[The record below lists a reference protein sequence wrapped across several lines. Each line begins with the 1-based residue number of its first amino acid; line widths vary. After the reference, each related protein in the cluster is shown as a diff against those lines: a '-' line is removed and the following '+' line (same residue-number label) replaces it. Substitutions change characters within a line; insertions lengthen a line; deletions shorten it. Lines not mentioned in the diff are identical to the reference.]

1 MNKLNKLNKFEWG
14 LIIIISLLNILS
26 FVIYDDVN
34 ILGII
39 SSITGVICVVMT
51 AKGHISCY
59 YWGLINIVTYVII
72 AYMATLYGEVMLNS
86 LYYLPMQ
93 FIGIYLWK
101 KNTNKK
107 DNLVETSK
115 MTKKEYAIYTV
126 ISIVGIIGYGFF
138 LKAIGGAQPFVDS
151 ITTTLSVVSMYLSV
165 KRFKEQ
171 WILWIIVDIVS
182 VYMWVV
188 AMIHGE
194 ANSTVMVLMWG
205 AYLVNAFYG
214 LINWNKLEKRG

>member
-1 MNKLNKLNKFEWG
+1 MKRLNKFEWG
-14 LIIIISLLNILS
+14 LIVTISLLNVLS
-26 FVIYDDVN
+26 FMVYDDVN
-34 ILGII
+34 MIGII

-59 YWGLINIVTYVII
+59 YWGLINIVTYVVI
-72 AYMATLYGEVMLNS
+72 AYMASLYGEVMLNA

-101 KNTNKK
+101 KNTNKE
-107 DNLVETSK
+107 DNLVKAST
-115 MTKKEYAIYTV
+115 MTKIEYVIYTI
-126 ISIVGIIGYGFF
+126 ISIAGIIGYGFF
-138 LKAIGGAQPFVDS
+138 LKAIGGAQPFVDA
-151 ITTTLSVVSMYLSV
+151 ITTVLSVVSMFLSV

-182 VYMWVV
+182 VYMWVF
-188 AMIHGE
+188 ALIKGE
-194 ANSTVMVLMWG
+194 ANSAVMVIMWG

-214 LINWNKLEKRG
+214 LINWNKLEKKG

>member
-1 MNKLNKLNKFEWG
+1 MKKLNKFEWG

-39 SSITGVICVVMT
+39 SSITGVVCVVMT

-59 YWGLINIVTYVII
+59 YWGLINIATYIVI
-72 AYMATLYGEVMLNS
+72 AYMASLYGEVMLNA

-101 KNTNKK
+101 KNMNKE
-107 DNLVETSK
+107 DDLVKASI
-115 MTKKEYAIYTV
+115 MTKKEYLLYTL

-151 ITTTLSVVSMYLSV
+151 ITTTLSVISMYLSV

-182 VYMWVV
+182 VYMWVL
-188 AMIHGE
+188 ALLKGE
-194 ANSTVMVLMWG
+194 ANSAVMVLMWS
-205 AYLVNAFYG
+205 AYLINAFYG
-214 LINWNKLEKRG
+214 LINWNKLEKKG

>member
-1 MNKLNKLNKFEWG
+1 MNKLNKFEWG
-14 LIIIISLLNILS
+14 LIIIISLLNVLS
-26 FVIYDDVN
+26 FVVYDDVN
-34 ILGII
+34 LLGII

-72 AYMATLYGEVMLNS
+72 AYMATLYGEVMLNA

-101 KNTNKK
+101 KNTNKE
-107 DNLVETSK
+107 DNLVKAST
-115 MTKKEYAIYTV
+115 MNKKEYIIYGF
-126 ISIVGIIGYGFF
+126 ISVVGIIAYGFF
-138 LKAIGGAQPFVDS
+138 LQAIGGAQPFVDS
-151 ITTTLSVVSMYLSV
+151 ITTTLSIVSMYLSV

-182 VYMWVV
+182 VYMWVI
-188 AMIHGE
+188 ALIQGE
-194 ANSTVMVLMWG
+194 ANSAVMVLMWG